1 MRKVIITILFGLFI
15 AMNSFAFE
23 TQKAVE
29 NSACATSI
37 MQETGATVEELTV
50 WVAKEYLILIAK
62 NAKKPLD
69 VFNWSDEQA
78 DEVTDVVN
86 RFYYIA
92 LVGRDYEK
100 YTFGDAMLYEAF
112 TGLVNSTA
120 TLVET
125 LGFDEDKAFDVAVKT
140 IKDLNEKYGE

>member
-1 MRKVIITILFGLFI
+1 MRKVIVTILFGLFI

-23 TQKAVE
+23 TQTAVE

-37 MQETGATVEELTV
+37 MQETGATVEKLTV

-62 NAKKPLD
+62 NANKPLD

-78 DEVTDVVN
+78 DEVSEVVN
-86 RFYYIA
+86 SFFYTA
-92 LVGRDYEK
+92 LVGRDYKEFT
-100 YTFGDAMLYEAF
+100 YGNAMLYEAF

-120 TLVET
+120 ALVET
-125 LGFDEDKAFDVAVKT
+125 FGFDKDNAFDVAVKT
-140 IKDLNEKYGE
+140 IRDLNEKYGE